1 MNNKFRGLGVAMVTP
16 FTNNGEVDYLA
27 LTKLTNHLIDGDV
40 NYLVV
45 MGTTGEN
52 PTLDESEQR
61 KILDSVLET
70 NNKRLPVVFGM
81 GGNYTQALCAKIEQY
96 NLEGVDAI
104 LSASPYYN
112 KPNQNGI
119 FNHYKAVS
127 ESTDL
132 PLIIY
137 NVPGRTGSNIG
148 VETTLKLAEIKNI
161 IATKEASGNFN
172 QCMEIIKNKPA
183 DFMVIS
189 GDDGYTLPYISC
201 GMEGVISVIGNALP
215 KPFSKMVNLA
225 LNGKTEEARVIHYQ
239 LLDLMNTIFEDGS
252 PGGIKVILEKL
263 TVCGPSMRAPL
274 YPPSESVKAKLLA
287 KLAKF
292 QN

>member
-16 FTNNGEVDYLA
+16 FTTNGEVDYPGLV
-27 LTKLTNHLIDGDV
+27 KLTDHLIGGDV

-52 PTLDESEQR
+52 PTLDETEQR
-61 KILDSVLET
+61 KILDTVLET

-81 GGNYTQALCAKIEQY
+81 GGNYTQALCAKIENY
-96 NLEGVDAI
+96 NLDGVDAI

-127 ESTDL
+127 DSTGL

-137 NVPGRTGSNIG
+137 NVPGRTGSNIS

-189 GDDGYTLPYISC
+189 GDDSYTLPFISC
-201 GMEGVISVIGNALP
+201 GMDGVISVIGNALP

-225 LNGKTEEARVIHYQ
+225 LNGDIQEARKIHYQ
-239 LLDLMNTIFEDGS
+239 MLDLMNTIFEDGS

-263 TVCGPSMRAPL
+263 AVCGPSLRAPL
-274 YPPSESVKAKLLA
+274 SQPSEGVKAKLIAQLA
-287 KLAKF
+287 NF
-292 QN
+292 

>member
-225 LNGKTEEARVIHYQ
+225 LNGKIEEARVIHYQ
-239 LLDLMNTIFEDGS
+239 LFDLMNTIFEDGS

>member
-1 MNNKFRGLGVAMVTP
+1 MNSKFKGLGVAMVTP
-16 FTNNGEVDYLA
+16 FTTSGDVDYPA
-27 LTKLTNHLIDGDV
+27 LERLTNYLIDGGV

-52 PTLDESEQR
+52 PTLDEAEQR
-61 KILDSVLET
+61 QILDTVIAT
-70 NNKRLPVVFGM
+70 NNKRLPIVFGM
-81 GGNYTQALCAKIEQY
+81 GGNYTKALCNKIEKY
-96 NLEGVDAI
+96 NLNGVDAL

-112 KPNQNGI
+112 KPIQNGI
-119 FNHYKAVS
+119 YAHYKAVS

-132 PLIIY
+132 PIIIY
-137 NVPGRTGSNIG
+137 NVPGRTGSNIS
-148 VETTLKLAEIKNI
+148 VATTLKLAEIKNI
-161 IATKEASGNFN
+161 IATKEASGSLN
-172 QCMEIIKNKPA
+172 QCMEIIQNKPA

-215 KPFSKMVNLA
+215 TPFSKMVSLA
-225 LNGKTEEARVIHYQ
+225 LQGDYINARTIHYS

-263 TVCGPSMRAPL
+263 GVCGPTLRAPL
-274 YPPSESVKAKLLA
+274 YAPSEAVKAKLLA
-287 KLAKF
+287 QLADFKF
-292 QN
+292 

>member
-81 GGNYTQALCAKIEQY
+81 GGNYTQALCSKIEQY

-225 LNGKTEEARVIHYQ
+225 LNGKIEEARVIHYQ
-239 LLDLMNTIFEDGS
+239 LFDLMNTIFEDGS

>member
-81 GGNYTQALCAKIEQY
+81 GGNYTQALCSKIEQY

-225 LNGKTEEARVIHYQ
+225 LNGKIEEARVIHYQ

>member
-16 FTNNGEVDYLA
+16 FATNGEVDYPGLV
-27 LTKLTNHLIDGDV
+27 KLTDHLISGDA

-52 PTLDESEQR
+52 PTLDETEQR
-61 KILDSVLET
+61 KILDTVLET

-81 GGNYTQALCAKIEQY
+81 GGNYTQALCAKIENY
-96 NLEGVDAI
+96 NLDGVDAI

-127 ESTDL
+127 DSTGL

-137 NVPGRTGSNIG
+137 NVPGRTGSNIS

-189 GDDGYTLPYISC
+189 GDDSYTLPFISC
-201 GMEGVISVIGNALP
+201 GMDGVISVIGNALP

-225 LNGKTEEARVIHYQ
+225 LNGDIQEARKIHYQ
-239 LLDLMNTIFEDGS
+239 MLDLMNTIFEDGS

-263 TVCGPSMRAPL
+263 AVCGPSLRAPL
-274 YPPSESVKAKLLA
+274 SQPSEGVKAKLIAQLA
-287 KLAKF
+287 NF
-292 QN
+292 

>member
-16 FTNNGEVDYLA
+16 FTTNGEVDIAGLV
-27 LTKLTNHLIDGDV
+27 KLTNHLIDGDV

-61 KILDSVLET
+61 KILDIVLET

-81 GGNYTQALCAKIEQY
+81 GGNYTQALCAKIEKY
-96 NLEGVDAI
+96 NLDGVDAI

-127 ESTDL
+127 ESTEL

-137 NVPGRTGSNIG
+137 NVPGRTGSNIS

-172 QCMEIIKNKPA
+172 QCMDIIKNKPA
-183 DFMVIS
+183 EFMVIS
-189 GDDGYTLPYISC
+189 GDDSYTLPFISC
-201 GMEGVISVIGNALP
+201 GMDGVISVIGNALP

-225 LNGKTEEARVIHYQ
+225 LKGETEEARIIHYQ

-263 TVCGPSMRAPL
+263 AVCGPTMRAPL
-274 YPPSESVKAKLLA
+274 YSPSASVKAKLLDQLA
-287 KLAKF
+287 KL
-292 QN
+292 

>member
-1 MNNKFRGLGVAMVTP
+1 MNSKFRGLGVAMVTP
-16 FTNNGEVDYLA
+16 FTTNGEVDYHA
-27 LTKLTNHLIDGDV
+27 LVKLTNHLIDGEV

-52 PTLDESEQR
+52 PTLDETEQR
-61 KILDSVLET
+61 KILDTVLET
-70 NNKRLPVVFGM
+70 NDKRLPVVFGM
-81 GGNYTQALCAKIEQY
+81 GGNYTKALCDKIERY
-96 NLEGVDAI
+96 NLTGVDAI

-119 FNHYKAVS
+119 HNHYKAVS

-137 NVPGRTGSNIG
+137 NVPGRTGSNIS

-189 GDDGYTLPYISC
+189 GDDSYTLPYISC

-215 KPFSKMVNLA
+215 MPFSKMVNLA
-225 LNGKTEEARVIHYQ
+225 LKGEFEEARHIHYQ

-263 TVCGPSMRAPL
+263 SVCGPSMRAPL
-274 YPPSESVKAKLLA
+274 YQPSDGVKSKLLA
-287 KLAKF
+287 QLENLKH
-292 QN
+292 